1 MGSNSE
7 LDASV
12 PVPIPSTGITGT
24 QLRRPQTIRSPPD
37 MSPHCNTFSH
47 RSWRCFLGCFL
58 RAFLVFCLWHSDIL
72 IHSEYIPP
80 HSQSLQG
87 LGPLRREQVA
97 TYRVTI
103 SATKRSRH
111 LCEWKAA
118 RFHKIPIFP
127 AMSQMES
134 WNCWVLT
141 RRSVT
146 SQNFPWQVLQ
156 VLQVL
161 HLHVT
166 SPFWNSRSACDT
178 WKHKHMTAY
187 GISHNW
193 HHLKVSPSWTPS
205 ILPRSQTAIW
215 PACPVPEFAVHS
227 THFQVTGSG
236 LHMWPYIYHLLLSDT
251 IPLHPPIARREKQM
265 QPASQRWVRN
275 VWFMGHALPS
285 SLPASLAQ

>member
-1 MGSNSE
+1 M
-7 LDASV
+7 
-12 PVPIPSTGITGT
+12 
-24 QLRRPQTIRSPPD
+24 
-37 MSPHCNTFSH
+37 
-47 RSWRCFLGCFL
+47 
-58 RAFLVFCLWHSDIL
+58 DIVTY
-72 IHSEYIPP
+72 ISYIPP

-118 RFHKIPIFP
+118 ILLQGSRRFLSFP
-127 AMSQMES
+127 PCPK
-134 WNCWVLT
+134 WNLEIAKFLHVA
-141 RRSVT
+141 
-146 SQNFPWQVLQ
+146 SQNFPW

-193 HHLKVSPSWTPS
+193 HHLKVSPSWSPS
-205 ILPRSQTAIW
+205 FLPRSQTAIW

-236 LHMWPYIYHLLLSDT
+236 LHMWPDIYHLLLSDT
-251 IPLHPPIARREKQM
+251 VPLHPPIARRAKTN
-265 QPASQRWVRN
+265 ATCSQRWARN